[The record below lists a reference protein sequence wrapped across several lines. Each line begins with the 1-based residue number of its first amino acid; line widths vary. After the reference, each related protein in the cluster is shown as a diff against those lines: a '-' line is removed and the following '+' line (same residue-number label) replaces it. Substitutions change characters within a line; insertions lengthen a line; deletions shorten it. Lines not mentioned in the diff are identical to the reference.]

1 MSEFVLMQ
9 FVMFL
14 RQFEMYVY
22 FTDVDECTSATH
34 NCIAGSA
41 CENTIGGYKC
51 ARNVSIV
58 NSTARKPAT
67 TTSQH
72 NTEIDH
78 VQISTRHASISHQ
91 VTSAITSHPN
101 NTQDLPSTGVF
112 SKTMSE
118 IARSTTSSDRF
129 PNTSLLDDPASSP
142 SVTTRSENVTE
153 SAGPESDGKESGNT
167 SKGTTVIVA
176 SIISTGLILMFLIV
190 LVIYVKYHKRPVP
203 EISDVTTTQD
213 YAQSSQRKARKNDQ
227 KLADSRTSIP
237 LKEDRVQVKKEGTPN
252 STNPIAT
259 LIFSGMSD
267 DHSTTRLPDDYQFRN
282 DDVTCAYAYRLH
294 CSGRQTNLAY
304 PSNNPDTAYE
314 VVDTQNASYK
324 DRNQT
329 ETEASF
335 VGTVNPAYGIH
346 GQAC

>member
-1 MSEFVLMQ
+1 MSEFVVMQ

-14 RQFEMYVY
+14 RQFGMYVY

-34 NCIAGSA
+34 NCIAGAA

-51 ARNVSIV
+51 ARNFSIV

-67 TTSQH
+67 TPSEPNSETDYAQLS
-72 NTEIDH
+72 I
-78 VQISTRHASISHQ
+78 RHASISHH
-91 VTSAITSHPN
+91 VTSFITSHPN
-101 NTQDLPSTGVF
+101 NTQDLPSTGVL

-129 PNTSLLDDPASSP
+129 PDTPLLDDSSSSP
-142 SVTTRSENVTE
+142 SVITRSGNVTE
-153 SAGPESDGKESGNT
+153 SGVPVSDGIGSGNA
-167 SKGTTVIVA
+167 SQGTTVIVA
-176 SIISTGLILMFLIV
+176 SIISTGLILVFGIV
-190 LVIYVKYHKRPVP
+190 LVIYVKYPKRRLL
-203 EISDVTTTQD
+203 EISGVTTRQD
-213 YAQSSQRKARKNDQ
+213 YAHSFQMKSRKNDQ
-227 KLADSRTSIP
+227 KLADSRTRIP
-237 LKEDRVQVKKEGTPN
+237 LKEDSVQVKKEETPN
-252 STNPIAT
+252 STKPIAT
-259 LIFSGMSD
+259 VTFSGMSD

-282 DDVTCAYAYRLH
+282 DDVTYAYAYTPY
-294 CSGRQTNLAY
+294 CSGHQTNLAY
-304 PSNNPDTAYE
+304 PSDNPDTAYE

>member
-1 MSEFVLMQ
+1 MSEFVVMQ

-22 FTDVDECTSATH
+22 FTDVDECTSDTH
-34 NCIAGSA
+34 NCTAGSA

-51 ARNVSIV
+51 ARNFSIV
-58 NSTARKPAT
+58 NST
-67 TTSQH
+67 
-72 NTEIDH
+72 
-78 VQISTRHASISHQ
+78 
-91 VTSAITSHPN
+91 
-101 NTQDLPSTGVF
+101 
-112 SKTMSE
+112 
-118 IARSTTSSDRF
+118 
-129 PNTSLLDDPASSP
+129 LDDPSPSP

-153 SAGPESDGKESGNT
+153 SAGPESDGKGSGNT
-167 SKGTTVIVA
+167 SNGTTVIVA
-176 SIISTGLILMFLIV
+176 SILSTGLIPMFIIV
-190 LVIYVKYHKRPVP
+190 LVIYVKYHKRRLP
-203 EISDVTTTQD
+203 EISDVTTRQD
-213 YAQSSQRKARKNDQ
+213 YAHSSQRKSRKNNQ
-227 KLADSRTSIP
+227 KLSGSRTSIP
-237 LKEDRVQVKKEGTPN
+237 LKEDRVHVKKEETPN

-259 LIFSGMSD
+259 VTFPGMSD

-282 DDVTCAYAYRLH
+282 DDVTYAYAYRTH

-304 PSNNPDTAYE
+304 PSNNTDTTYE
-314 VVDTQNASYK
+314 VVDTQNASNK